1 MLVGLKIIIIIIIGY
16 GAGNDVVDGP
26 MSDCF
31 TTGLLTHRQVA
42 ETCIDVV
49 IMVINAARNRIINTS
64 TVAATSL
71 HADSCSRCCTYK
83 SVLSLVPQ
91 L

>member
-1 MLVGLKIIIIIIIGY
+1 VLVGLKIIIIIIIIGY

-42 ETCIDVV
+42 ETCVDVV
-49 IMVINAARNRIINTS
+49 IMVINAARIINTS

-71 HADSCSRCCTYK
+71 HTDSCSRCCTYK